1 MSGIPHIVTLSSTT
15 IAQPSIKLIGILYS
29 YTTATS
35 ALPDINALA
44 FGPNGPQARASIQAE
59 HECTLYNCYVPLT

>member
-1 MSGIPHIVTLSSTT
+1 MNIYIYKLFYNKK
-15 IAQPSIKLIGILYS
+15 KLITVPNLLYS

-35 ALPDINALA
+35 ALPDINAQALGLLGLKASA
-44 FGPNGPQARASIQAE
+44 FIQAE